1 MMQLEDRKEEVLRLI
16 DEKGKLT
23 EELRQQ
29 IVKATKLQEV
39 EDLYRPYKEKR
50 RTKATIAKERGLEPL
65 AEWLLLY
72 KKEAKRQWN
81 LLI

>member
-50 RTKATIAKERGLEPL
+50 RTKATVAKE
-65 AEWLLLY
+65 
-72 KKEAKRQWN
+72 KD
-81 LLI
+81 